1 MDRCWPHGVIMR
13 RMRQPSSD
21 TGRPSQEHD
30 DEFTRALAAPLPAVA
45 TVGVSVEFSDEEIR
59 IINAWY
65 REHDSS
71 SDRGNS
77 KHKHKGLPPGIAKNL
92 KRGKPLPP
100 GIAKRTLPYDLQ
112 RQLPSP
118 PNGYERII
126 VGGKL
131 LLVELGTQIVHDI
144 LMDIAF
150 G

>member
-1 MDRCWPHGVIMR
+1 MRIAIACLMVLLWGCSSTSPVSTASYPRPTALPTTESVGVEVVF
-13 RMRQPSSD
+13 S
-21 TGRPSQEHD
+21 D
-30 DEFTRALAAPLPAVA
+30 DEIKIIRAYYA
-45 TVGVSVEFSDEEIR
+45 
-59 IINAWY
+59 
-65 REHDSS
+65 SS
-71 SDRGNS
+71 GYASAKGKH

>member
-1 MDRCWPHGVIMR
+1 MRIVIVCLMALLWGC
-13 RMRQPSSD
+13 SSMSPMS
-21 TGRPSQEHD
+21 TASYPRPM
-30 DEFTRALAAPLPAVA
+30 ALP
-45 TVGVSVEFSDEEIR
+45 TSNSVGVEVVFSDNEIK
-59 IINAWY
+59 IIRAYYASNG
-65 REHDSS
+65 SVS
-71 SDRGNS
+71 GKG
-77 KHKHKGLPPGIAKNL
+77 KHKHKHKSLPPGIAKNL

-100 GIAKRTLPYDLQ
+100 GIAKQTLPYDLQ
-112 RQLPSP
+112 RQLPAP

>member
-1 MDRCWPHGVIMR
+1 MVLLWGCSSTSPVSTVSYPRPTALPTTESVGVEVVF
-13 RMRQPSSD
+13 S
-21 TGRPSQEHD
+21 D
-30 DEFTRALAAPLPAVA
+30 DEIKIIRAYYA
-45 TVGVSVEFSDEEIR
+45 
-59 IINAWY
+59 
-65 REHDSS
+65 SS
-71 SDRGNS
+71 GYASAKGKH